1 MNLTPDVLARKILV
15 VDDNPVIVKTLSL
28 ALESQGYEVFTAE
41 DGPEAF
47 SIVRR
52 KEPDLILLDIFF
64 PPDIAQGGNTWDA
77 FLIIDWFRR
86 IGVADEIPII
96 IISGAEPEKYK
107 ARCLDA
113 GVEAFFSKPVDVP
126 LLLTTIRGILS
137 RNAPEAVPEPA
148 DYFPLEVLAVHP
160 SGNAPGWL
168 RTIS

>member
-1 MNLTPDVLARKILV
+1 MNLAPDMLAKKILV

-28 ALESQGYEVFTAE
+28 VLESKGYEVLTAG

-52 KEPDLILLDIFF
+52 NEPDLILLDIFF

-86 IGVADEIPII
+86 IGVAGDIPII

-107 ARCLDA
+107 DRCLNA
-113 GVEAFFSKPVDVP
+113 GVEAFFSKPVNVP

-137 RNAPEAVPEPA
+137 RNAPEAGPDPA
-148 DYFPLEVLAVHP
+148 DHFPLEALSVRP
-160 SGNAPGWL
+160 SGDAPGWF
-168 RTIS
+168 RKIS